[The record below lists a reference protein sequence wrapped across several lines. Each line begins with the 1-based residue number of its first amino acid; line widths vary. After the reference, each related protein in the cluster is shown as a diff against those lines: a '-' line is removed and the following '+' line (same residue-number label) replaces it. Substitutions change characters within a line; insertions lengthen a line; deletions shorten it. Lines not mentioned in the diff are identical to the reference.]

1 VTDAPAAPITPLD
14 NAWQAL
20 EAAGDNIN
28 DYLADRHKAL
38 REGETFSQGDV
49 RLMSEYAGACAS
61 FALAVEIRN
70 FKAAWQTIA
79 AYTAQ
84 NGAAGPPPPQIWR
97 PGMPL

>member
-1 VTDAPAAPITPLD
+1 
-14 NAWQAL
+14 
-20 EAAGDNIN
+20 
-28 DYLADRHKAL
+28 
-38 REGETFSQGDV
+38 
-49 RLMSEYAGACAS
+49 MSEYAGACAS